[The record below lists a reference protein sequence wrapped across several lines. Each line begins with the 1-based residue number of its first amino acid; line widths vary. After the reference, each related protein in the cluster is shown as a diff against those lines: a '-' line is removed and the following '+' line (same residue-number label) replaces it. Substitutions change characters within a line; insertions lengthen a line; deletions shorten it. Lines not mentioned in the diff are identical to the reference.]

1 MADDRIKTVI
11 FGGSFDPIHVGHI
24 TLAKEVIKQKIAQE
38 VWFMV
43 TPQNPHKRDKQL
55 TDEKERLRMVQIAV
69 EGEPRFQACDFE
81 FSLPRPSYTLHTLN
95 ALEKKYPER
104 KFILLVGADNW
115 EKFNSWYKGDEIVE
129 RFGLVVYP
137 RDNENTPSLPANV
150 IWLKAQ
156 LCNISSTQIRNIIA
170 SGDNASIFLPSG
182 VNNYIIEKDLY
193 KR

>member
-24 TLAKEVIKQKIAQE
+24 TLAKEVIKQEIAQE

-115 EKFNSWYKGDEIVE
+115 EKFNSWYKGDEIVK

-137 RDNENTPSLPANV
+137 RDNENTSSLPANV

-156 LCNISSTQIRNIIA
+156 LCNVSSTQIRNIIA

-182 VNNYIIEKDLY
+182 VNDYIIEKDLY

>member
-24 TLAKEVIKQKIAQE
+24 TLAKEVIKQEIAQE

-55 TDEKERLRMVQIAV
+55 TDEEERLRMVQIAV

-156 LCNISSTQIRNIIA
+156 LCNVSSTQIRNIIA

-182 VNNYIIEKDLY
+182 VNDYIIEKDLY